1 MNLDVSLLL
10 AAAVALSAPLL
21 YAALGEL
28 ISERAGVIN
37 IGLEGMM
44 LAGAFAAVFGAHRSG
59 SIVAGFAAA
68 AAAGMLVG
76 LLHGLTCFVFQVN
89 QVVSGVVLNILVLG
103 VTSFLLATL
112 LDDVTESVASLP
124 SLDIPGLS
132 ELSFVGP
139 ILFSQDVMVYAAFAA
154 IPVVWWML
162 NRTTTGLQLD
172 AAGERPEAA
181 ESLGVSVPRVRW
193 GALLACGCLAG
204 IGGGQLALAGVGFF
218 TQNMTAGR
226 GFIALAA
233 VIFGRWR
240 PLGTAVAVVLFAV
253 ADAFQIRAQALGI
266 DIPSQ
271 FLVMLP
277 YVVTLVALTGLLR
290 RMRPPAAL
298 GVNYAHD

>member
-1 MNLDVSLLL
+1 VNLDVSLLL
-10 AAAVALSAPLL
+10 ASAVALSAPLL
-21 YAALGEL
+21 FAALGEL

-37 IGLEGMM
+37 IGLEAMM

-59 SIVAGFAAA
+59 SIVLGFAAA
-68 AAAGMLVG
+68 AVAGMLVASV
-76 LLHGLTCFVFQVN
+76 HGLTCFVFQVN
-89 QVVSGVVLNILVLG
+89 QVVTGVVLNILVLG

-112 LDDVTESVASLP
+112 LDDVTQSVASLP

-132 ELSFVGP
+132 ELGFVGP
-139 ILFSQDVMVYAAFAA
+139 ILFSQDVMVYVAFAA
-154 IPVVWWML
+154 IPVVWWVL

-193 GALLACGCLAG
+193 AALLTCGCLGG
-204 IGGGQLALAGVGFF
+204 IGGAQLALAGVGFF

-240 PLGTAVAVVLFAV
+240 PLGTAAAVLLFAV